1 MKTGLFAYNHIYIYI
16 IVMSLSVIC
25 EDLVDPQKI
34 ENSTSNFC
42 FNDVT
47 WLVVSN
53 IFIFTPTWGNDPI

>member
-1 MKTGLFAYNHIYIYI
+1 MKTGLFAYNHIIYIYI

-25 EDLVDPQKI
+25 EDLVDPQKM

-47 WLVVSN
+47 WVVVSN
-53 IFIFTPTWGNDPI
+53 IFFFHPYLGK